1 MSHTI
6 PNDTSTPPSHV
17 RGIRPRHWWLV
28 ALLVIVVLLA
38 GGTLLTWQFVVV
50 PQLSCSKSA
59 DVSRSG
65 AMTEFCFPYNV
76 QRLGDSMTA
85 GPDGNLWFT
94 DSRTGKIGRI
104 TPEGTITEFAVPS
117 PPATANYANYYR
129 IVRGPDGN
137 LWFNEENKIGRMSPR
152 GDVQEFALPQGSG
165 VVANITAGPD
175 GNIWFS
181 ESIGHGRQD
190 FVGVDKIAKMT
201 PSGHVTEFS
210 LPFPGQGPRDVT
222 FKGVLGLA
230 PGSDGNVWF
239 VEGTYPIAAIIGR
252 ITPAGQ
258 FTEFTVAGDSSSLE
272 ALTTGPDG
280 NVWFIDVNGLV
291 GRITP
296 AGVIKLFQVVDPRA
310 VDSVAIGMG
319 PDGNVW
325 FSVQRDKI
333 VRITP
338 SGVMT
343 QFPLPHTGDVTG
355 ITAGPDGGV
364 WFLLNVREYDFPA
377 VIIAGNIRG
386 TRIVRVT
393 P

>member
-6 PNDTSTPPSHV
+6 SNDSSTPPSHV

-85 GPDGNLWFT
+85 GPDGNLWF
-94 DSRTGKIGRI
+94 
-104 TPEGTITEFAVPS
+104 
-117 PPATANYANYYR
+117 
-129 IVRGPDGN
+129 
-137 LWFNEENKIGRMSPR
+137 NEENKIGRMSPR

-165 VVANITAGPD
+165 VVENITAGPD

-258 FTEFTVAGDSSSLE
+258 FTEFPVAGDSSSLE

-296 AGVIKLFQVVDPRA
+296 AGAIKLFQVVDPRA